1 MTKLNQLV
9 AIENGVKS
17 KAQAELTE
25 LHHLS
30 TKTALLSG
38 ISKVYSPKD
47 DEGDQLP
54 SESTLVQVKI
64 PDVLDDVS
72 TALTRLFDVTLTKES
87 ANASAKADVK
97 VGNKVIIKDAPVT
110 YLLFLEKQL
119 VNIYTFVN
127 KLPTLDPAN
136 EWHFDDNLGVYKT
149 PETKT
154 VRNKKVLKNHVKA
167 EATEKH
173 PAQVELF
180 HEDVLQG
187 YWSKTDFSGAIPAT
201 RKREL
206 VNRVE
211 ELQKAVKFA
220 REDANGTEVT
230 DRKAGEEVFNYLFA

>member
-17 KAQAELTE
+17 KARAELTE

-38 ISKVYSPKD
+38 ISKVYTPKEDGD
-47 DEGDQLP
+47 DLP

-64 PDVLDDVS
+64 PEILDSVS

-87 ANASAKADVK
+87 ANATAKADVK
-97 VGNKVIIKDAPVT
+97 VGTTVILKDAPVT

-119 VNIYTFVN
+119 VDIHTFVK

-154 VRNKKVLKNHVKA
+154 VRNKKVMKNHVKA
-167 EATEKH
+167 EATDKH

-187 YWSKTDFSGAIPAT
+187 IWAKTDFSGAIPAT
-201 RKREL
+201 RKRQL
-206 VNRVE
+206 VERVE
-211 ELQKAVKFA
+211 ELQTAVKYA
-220 REDANGTEVT
+220 REDANGTDVI
-230 DRKAGEEVFNYLFA
+230 DRKAGDAVFKYLFS